1 MRSRLTCA
9 LVLGL
14 LMPAACARAPT
25 RVDRDLREVERL
37 LSPLDAPPRDLDPS
51 DSAAPA
57 PLTLD
62 GTLRAYLAHA
72 FAHSPALRATFEQW
86 RAATYGPTQA
96 RRLDEPTISY
106 TWFIGGMDTPM
117 GPQRHRVGVM
127 QMFPWPT
134 KIRAASRAE
143 ELAAAAAQRR
153 FEAHALELAAD
164 VARAYWRLWQLR
176 RARELQRA
184 QVDVLH
190 AVSELVRIRLSTGE
204 ASLGALAQVD
214 LQISRNEDDLLS
226 FAPRE
231 RAAVAELRRAIGG
244 AAPSA
249 LATTDEPPPPRS
261 PDEPPDQLHSAL
273 SAHPEVS
280 GRELL
285 ARAGAE
291 RARAVGADRYPSL
304 GLGFDWTQ
312 IGPARDPT
320 HPQAGRDMFM
330 LQTSLT
336 IPIWGA
342 AYRAA
347 IRQAEAQG
355 AAEAAEARAARDRG
369 AADLEAVLS
378 DIEDSARRI
387 RLYTATLVPQA
398 QTARAAL
405 QSSYQSGRAALSDLL
420 LLERDLIEL
429 ESAHLQ
435 ARVDHALAW
444 AELERIVGRPVPFR
458 LIDEPAASP
467 G

>member
-1 MRSRLTCA
+1 VRSPPHRRPRTLSA
-9 LVLGL
+9 LALGL
-14 LMPAACARAPT
+14 LAPAACASAPS
-25 RVDRDLREVERL
+25 RVDRDLLEVERAL
-37 LSPLDAPPRDLDPS
+37 RPVTPHEASTSIPDAH
-51 DSAAPA
+51 AVA
-57 PLTLD
+57 LD
-62 GTLRAYLAHA
+62 GSLRAYLSHA

-86 RAATYGPTQA
+86 RAATYGPATA
-96 RRLDEPTISY
+96 RRLDEPIISY

-153 FEAHALELAAD
+153 FEAHALELAAV

-184 QVDVLH
+184 QLDILRS
-190 AVSELVRIRLSTGE
+190 VSELVRIRVTTGE
-204 ASLGALAQVD
+204 AGLGALAQVD
-214 LQISRNEDDLLS
+214 LQISRSEDELLA
-226 FAPRE
+226 FDQRE
-231 RAAVAELRRAIGG
+231 RAAVAELRWAIGG
-244 AAPSA
+244 AAPA
-249 LATTDEPPPPRS
+249 LLLTTDDPPPPRS
-261 PDEPPDQLHSAL
+261 PSEPQEQLQGAL
-273 SAHPEVS
+273 SAHPEVN

-291 RARAVGADRYPSL
+291 RARAAGADRYPSL

-320 HPQAGRDMFM
+320 HPHAGRDMFM
-330 LQTSLT
+330 LQTSLK

-347 IRQAEAQG
+347 IRQAEAEG
-355 AAEAAEARAARDRG
+355 AAEAAEARAARDRA

-387 RLYTATLVPQA
+387 RLYTGALAPQA
-398 QTARAAL
+398 ETARAAL
-405 QSSYQSGRAALSDLL
+405 QSSYQVGRAALSDLL
-420 LLERDLIEL
+420 LLERDLIDL
-429 ESAHLQ
+429 EAAHLQ

-444 AELERIVGRPVPFR
+444 AELERIVGRPV
-458 LIDEPAASP
+458 AAQTIE
-467 G
+467 